1 MPIKRSLS
9 LFFLFFSFLSLSQT
23 ENDLKL
29 AQHYY
34 QNGDF
39 EKAITYYEKIYNSDQ
54 SKTVYNSYLDCLIAT
69 KDFNTAEKTIKKQ
82 ISLNKKDLEIQ
93 LQLGFFYEKIKEDN
107 KAKKTF
113 NEVIALTAQNPT
125 SVIEVFK
132 AFIKQ
137 NKSDLA
143 KEVLDRGSKQMPDY
157 PFQLV
162 YADYYHSIGNK
173 SKVID
178 TYLDLLDRYPEYQ
191 EAIQYGLEEKFDF
204 SEDGPDLQDIK
215 SAFLEKIQKPNSRF
229 EFSEMLIW
237 LFLQNKNFSAA
248 FVQVVALDKR
258 LRNMGARVMELGKM
272 AIENESF
279 DEARKCFNYVVE
291 LGLDAPYYFEAEMA
305 ILNTRYV
312 ELSLFKIYTNEEL
325 ETTLNEYKKVIDRMA
340 NSRKSFNVVLEYTK
354 IMAQYA
360 GKKAAAISILEQFI
374 TTPGLSDMQRATVKM
389 LLADFYVLNARIWDA
404 SILYMQIDNDYKFDI
419 IGNEA
424 KYKNARVFYFDGEF
438 DFAQSQLSVLK
449 ESTSK
454 LIANDAM
461 QLSVAITDNFGL
473 DSNYQAMMWYA
484 SADLLLE
491 QNQVDSAFYLF
502 DSIQLNYPF
511 HSLNDEILYKK
522 GQAMERQKKWA
533 EASVFYE
540 MVVSK
545 YPTDILGDDAIY
557 RLAKINE
564 NYIKDK
570 EKALF
575 YYKELLFNYSNS
587 LYSDESRNKIRELR
601 GDKVIIDDL

>member
-1 MPIKRSLS
+1 MSIKGGGLI
-9 LFFLFFSFLSLSQT
+9 FFVFVSFLCFSQT

-39 EKAITYYEKIYNSDQ
+39 EKAITYFEKIYTSDQ
-54 SKTVYNSYLDCLIAT
+54 SKTVYNSYLDCLIET

-82 ISLNKKDLEIQ
+82 ISLNKKDLGIQ
-93 LQLGFFYEKIKEDN
+93 LQLGFFYEMIKEEG

-113 NEVIALTAQNPT
+113 NEVITLTAQNPT
-125 SVIEVFK
+125 SVTEVFK
-132 AFIKQ
+132 IFVKE
-137 NKSDLA
+137 KKTDLA

-157 PFQLV
+157 PFQLL

-173 SKVID
+173 SKVIE
-178 TYLDLLDRYPEYQ
+178 TYLDLLDKYPEYQ
-191 EAIQYGLEEKFDF
+191 QAIQVGMEAKFDF
-204 SEDGPDLQDIK
+204 SEDGPDLKEIK
-215 SAFLEKIQKPNSRF
+215 SAFLEKIQRPNSRF

-248 FVQVVALDKR
+248 YVQVVALDKR

-272 AIENESF
+272 AIENEAF
-279 DEARKCFNYVVE
+279 EEARKCFYYVIE
-291 LGLDAPYYFEAEMA
+291 LGIEAPYYFEAEAAM
-305 ILNTRYV
+305 LNTRYV
-312 ELSLFKIYTNEEL
+312 ELTLFKIYSNEEL
-325 ETTLNEYKKVIDRMA
+325 ETTLKEYKSVIDRMA
-340 NSRKSFNVVLEYTK
+340 NSRKSFNVILEYTK
-354 IMAQYA
+354 IMAHYA
-360 GKKAAAISILEQFI
+360 GKKGEAITMLEQFI
-374 TTPGLSDMQRATVKM
+374 ATPGLSDMQRAAVKM

-404 SILYMQIDNDYKFDI
+404 SILYMQIDNDYKFDV

-438 DFAQSQLSVLK
+438 DYAQSQLSVLK

-484 SADLLLE
+484 TADLLLE
-491 QNQVDSAFYLF
+491 QNQIDSAFYLF

-522 GQAMERQKKWA
+522 GQAMERQKKWR
-533 EASVFYE
+533 EASIFYE
-540 MVVSK
+540 SVLSK
-545 YPTDILGDDAIY
+545 YATDILADDATY

-564 NYIKDK
+564 NHIKDK

-575 YYKELLFNYSNS
+575 YYKELLFNYTNS
-587 LYSDESRNKIRELR
+587 LYSEETRNKIRELR
-601 GDKVIIDDL
+601 GDQVIDDL

>member
-1 MPIKRSLS
+1 MSIKGGGLI
-9 LFFLFFSFLSLSQT
+9 FFVFVSFLCFSQT

-39 EKAITYYEKIYNSDQ
+39 EKAITYFEKIYTSDQ
-54 SKTVYNSYLDCLIAT
+54 SKTVYNSYLDCLIET

-82 ISLNKKDLEIQ
+82 ISLNKKDLGIQ
-93 LQLGFFYEKIKEDN
+93 LQLGFFYEMIKEEG

-113 NEVIALTAQNPT
+113 NEVITLTAQNPT
-125 SVIEVFK
+125 SVTEVFK
-132 AFIKQ
+132 IFVKE
-137 NKSDLA
+137 KKTDLA

-157 PFQLV
+157 PFQLL

-173 SKVID
+173 SKVIE
-178 TYLDLLDRYPEYQ
+178 TYLDLLDKYPEYQ
-191 EAIQYGLEEKFDF
+191 QAIQVGMEAKFDF
-204 SEDGPDLQDIK
+204 SEDGPDLKEIK
-215 SAFLEKIQKPNSRF
+215 SAFLEKIQRPNSRF

-248 FVQVVALDKR
+248 YVQVVALDKR

-272 AIENESF
+272 AIENEAF
-279 DEARKCFNYVVE
+279 EEARKCFYYVIE
-291 LGLDAPYYFEAEMA
+291 LGIEAPYYFEAEAAM
-305 ILNTRYV
+305 LNTRYV
-312 ELSLFKIYTNEEL
+312 ELTLFKIYSNEEL
-325 ETTLNEYKKVIDRMA
+325 ETTLKEYKSVIDRMA
-340 NSRKSFNVVLEYTK
+340 NSRKSFNVILEYTK
-354 IMAQYA
+354 IMAHYA
-360 GKKAAAISILEQFI
+360 GKKGEAITMLEQFI
-374 TTPGLSDMQRATVKM
+374 ATPGLSDMQRAAVKM

-404 SILYMQIDNDYKFDI
+404 SILYMQIDNDYKFDV

-438 DFAQSQLSVLK
+438 DYAQSQLSVLK

-484 SADLLLE
+484 TADLLLE
-491 QNQVDSAFYLF
+491 QNQIDSAFYLF

-522 GQAMERQKKWA
+522 GQAMERQKKWR
-533 EASVFYE
+533 EASIFYE
-540 MVVSK
+540 SVLSK
-545 YPTDILGDDAIY
+545 YATDILADDATY

-564 NYIKDK
+564 IHIKDK

-575 YYKELLFNYSNS
+575 YYKELLFNYTNS
-587 LYSDESRNKIRELR
+587 LYSEETRNKIRELR
-601 GDKVIIDDL
+601 GDQVIDDL

>member
-1 MPIKRSLS
+1 MSIKRIGL
-9 LFFLFFSFLSLSQT
+9 LFFIFTSFLCSSQT

-39 EKAITYYEKIYNSDQ
+39 EKAITYFEKIYTSNQ
-54 SKTVYNSYLDCLIAT
+54 SKTVYNSYLDCLIET

-82 ISLNKKDLEIQ
+82 VLLNKKDLGIQ
-93 LQLGFFYEKIKEDN
+93 LQLGFFYEMIKEDG

-125 SVIEVFK
+125 SVAEVFK
-132 AFIKQ
+132 VFVKE
-137 NKSDLA
+137 KKTDLA

-157 PFQLV
+157 PFQLL

-173 SKVID
+173 SKVIE
-178 TYLDLLDRYPEYQ
+178 TYLDLLDKYPEYQ
-191 EAIQYGLEEKFDF
+191 QAIQVGMEAKFDF
-204 SEDGPDLQDIK
+204 SEDGPDLKEIK
-215 SAFLEKIQKPNSRF
+215 SAFLEKIQRPNSRF

-248 FVQVVALDKR
+248 YVQVVALDKR

-272 AIENESF
+272 AIENEVF
-279 DEARKCFNYVVE
+279 EDARKCFYYVIE
-291 LGLDAPYYFEAEMA
+291 LGVEAPYYFEAEAAM
-305 ILNTRYV
+305 LNTRYV
-312 ELSLFKIYTNEEL
+312 ELTLFKIYSNEEL
-325 ETTLNEYKKVIDRMA
+325 ETTLKEYKSVIDRMA
-340 NSRKSFNVVLEYTK
+340 NSRKSFNVILEYTK
-354 IMAQYA
+354 IMAHYA
-360 GKKAAAISILEQFI
+360 GKKGEAITMLEQFI
-374 TTPGLSDMQRATVKM
+374 VTPGLSDMQRAAVKM

-404 SILYMQIDNDYKFDI
+404 SILYMQIDNDYKFDV

-438 DFAQSQLSVLK
+438 DYAQSQLSVLK

-484 SADLLLE
+484 TADLLLE
-491 QNQVDSAFYLF
+491 QNQIDSAFYLF

-522 GQAMERQKKWA
+522 GQAMERQKKWR

-540 MVVSK
+540 SVLSK
-545 YPTDILGDDAIY
+545 YATDILADDATY

-564 NYIKDK
+564 NHIKDK

-575 YYKELLFNYSNS
+575 YYKELLFNHTNS
-587 LYSDESRNKIRELR
+587 LYSEESRNKIRELR
-601 GDKVIIDDL
+601 GDQVIDDL

>member
-1 MPIKRSLS
+1 MSIKGGGLI
-9 LFFLFFSFLSLSQT
+9 FFVFMSFLCFSQT

-39 EKAITYYEKIYNSDQ
+39 EKAITYFEKIYTSDQ
-54 SKTVYNSYLDCLIAT
+54 SKTVYNSYLDCLIET

-82 ISLNKKDLEIQ
+82 ISLNKKDLGIQ
-93 LQLGFFYEKIKEDN
+93 LQLGFFYEMIKEEG

-113 NEVIALTAQNPT
+113 NEVITLTAQNPT
-125 SVIEVFK
+125 SVTEVFK
-132 AFIKQ
+132 VFVKEK
-137 NKSDLA
+137 KSDLA

-157 PFQLV
+157 PFQLL
-162 YADYYHSIGNK
+162 YADFYHSIGNK
-173 SKVID
+173 SKVIE
-178 TYLDLLDRYPEYQ
+178 TYLDLLDKYPEYQ
-191 EAIQYGLEEKFDF
+191 QAIQVGMEAKFDF
-204 SEDGPDLQDIK
+204 SEDGPDLKEIK
-215 SAFLEKIQKPNSRF
+215 SAFLEKIQRPNSRF

-248 FVQVVALDKR
+248 YVQVVALDKR

-272 AIENESF
+272 AIENEAF
-279 DEARKCFNYVVE
+279 EEARKCFYYVIE
-291 LGLDAPYYFEAEMA
+291 LGIEAPYYFEAEAAM
-305 ILNTRYV
+305 LNTRYV
-312 ELSLFKIYTNEEL
+312 ELTLFKIYSNEEL
-325 ETTLNEYKKVIDRMA
+325 ETTLKEYKSVIDRMA
-340 NSRKSFNVVLEYTK
+340 NSRKSFNVILEYTK
-354 IMAQYA
+354 IMAYYA
-360 GKKAAAISILEQFI
+360 GKKGEAITMLEQFI
-374 TTPGLSDMQRATVKM
+374 ATPGLSDMQRAAVKM

-404 SILYMQIDNDYKFDI
+404 SILYMQIDNDYKFDV

-438 DFAQSQLSVLK
+438 DYAQSQLSVLK

-484 SADLLLE
+484 TADLLLE
-491 QNQVDSAFYLF
+491 QNQIDSAFYLF

-522 GQAMERQKKWA
+522 GQAMERQKKWR
-533 EASVFYE
+533 EASIFYE
-540 MVVSK
+540 SVLSK
-545 YPTDILGDDAIY
+545 YATDILADDATY

-564 NYIKDK
+564 NHIKDK

-575 YYKELLFNYSNS
+575 YYKELLFNYTNS
-587 LYSDESRNKIRELR
+587 LYSEETRNKIRELR
-601 GDKVIIDDL
+601 GDQVIDDL

>member
-1 MPIKRSLS
+1 MSIKGGGLI
-9 LFFLFFSFLSLSQT
+9 FFVFVSFLCFSQT

-39 EKAITYYEKIYNSDQ
+39 EKAITYFEKIYTSDK
-54 SKTVYNSYLDCLIAT
+54 SKTVYNSYLDCLIET

-82 ISLNKKDLEIQ
+82 ISLNKKDLGIQ
-93 LQLGFFYEKIKEDN
+93 LQLGFFYEMIKEEG

-113 NEVIALTAQNPT
+113 NEVITLTAQNPT
-125 SVIEVFK
+125 SVTEVFK
-132 AFIKQ
+132 IFVKE
-137 NKSDLA
+137 KKTDLA

-157 PFQLV
+157 PFQLL

-173 SKVID
+173 SKVIE
-178 TYLDLLDRYPEYQ
+178 TYLDLLDKYPEYQ
-191 EAIQYGLEEKFDF
+191 QAIQVGMEAKFDF
-204 SEDGPDLQDIK
+204 SEDGPDLKEIK
-215 SAFLEKIQKPNSRF
+215 SAFLEKIQRPNSRF

-248 FVQVVALDKR
+248 YVQVVALDKR

-272 AIENESF
+272 AIENEAF
-279 DEARKCFNYVVE
+279 EEARKCFYYVIE
-291 LGLDAPYYFEAEMA
+291 LGIEAPYYFEAEAAM
-305 ILNTRYV
+305 LNTRYV
-312 ELSLFKIYTNEEL
+312 ELTLFKIYSNEEL
-325 ETTLNEYKKVIDRMA
+325 ETTLKEYKSVIDRMA
-340 NSRKSFNVVLEYTK
+340 NSRKSFNVILEYTK
-354 IMAQYA
+354 IMAHYA
-360 GKKAAAISILEQFI
+360 GKKGEAITMLEQFI
-374 TTPGLSDMQRATVKM
+374 ATPGLSDMQRAAVKM

-404 SILYMQIDNDYKFDI
+404 SILYMQIDNDYKFDV

-438 DFAQSQLSVLK
+438 DYAQSQLSVLK

-484 SADLLLE
+484 TADLLLE
-491 QNQVDSAFYLF
+491 QNQIDSAFYLF

-522 GQAMERQKKWA
+522 GQAMERQKKWR
-533 EASVFYE
+533 EASIFYE
-540 MVVSK
+540 SVLSK
-545 YPTDILGDDAIY
+545 YATDILADDATY

-564 NYIKDK
+564 NHIKDK

-575 YYKELLFNYSNS
+575 YYKELLFNYTNS
-587 LYSDESRNKIRELR
+587 LYSEETRNKIRELR
-601 GDKVIIDDL
+601 GDQVIDDL

>member
-1 MPIKRSLS
+1 MSIKGGGLI
-9 LFFLFFSFLSLSQT
+9 FFVFVSFLCFSQT

-39 EKAITYYEKIYNSDQ
+39 EKAITYFEKIYTSDQ
-54 SKTVYNSYLDCLIAT
+54 SKTVYDSYLDCLIET

-82 ISLNKKDLEIQ
+82 ISLNKKDLGIQ
-93 LQLGFFYEKIKEDN
+93 LQLGFFYEMIKEEG

-113 NEVIALTAQNPT
+113 NEVITLTAQNPT
-125 SVIEVFK
+125 SVTEVFK
-132 AFIKQ
+132 IFVKE
-137 NKSDLA
+137 KKTDLA

-157 PFQLV
+157 PFQLL

-173 SKVID
+173 SKVIE
-178 TYLDLLDRYPEYQ
+178 TYLDLLDKYPEYQ
-191 EAIQYGLEEKFDF
+191 QAIQVGMEAKFDF
-204 SEDGPDLQDIK
+204 SEDGPDLKEIK
-215 SAFLEKIQKPNSRF
+215 SAFLEKIQRPNSRF

-248 FVQVVALDKR
+248 YVQVVALDKR

-272 AIENESF
+272 AIENEAF
-279 DEARKCFNYVVE
+279 EEARKCFYYVIE
-291 LGLDAPYYFEAEMA
+291 LGIEAPYYFEAEAAM
-305 ILNTRYV
+305 LNTRYV
-312 ELSLFKIYTNEEL
+312 ELTLFKIYSNEEL
-325 ETTLNEYKKVIDRMA
+325 ETTLKEYKSVIDRMA
-340 NSRKSFNVVLEYTK
+340 NSRKSFNVILEYTK
-354 IMAQYA
+354 IMAYYA
-360 GKKAAAISILEQFI
+360 GKKGEAITMLEQFI
-374 TTPGLSDMQRATVKM
+374 ATPGLSDMQRAAVKM

-404 SILYMQIDNDYKFDI
+404 SILYMQIDNDYKFDV

-438 DFAQSQLSVLK
+438 DYAQSQLSVLK

-484 SADLLLE
+484 TADLLLE
-491 QNQVDSAFYLF
+491 QNQIDSAFYLF

-522 GQAMERQKKWA
+522 GQAMERQKKWR
-533 EASVFYE
+533 EASIFYE
-540 MVVSK
+540 SVLSK
-545 YPTDILGDDAIY
+545 YATDILADDATY

-564 NYIKDK
+564 NHIKDK

-575 YYKELLFNYSNS
+575 YYKELLFNYTNS
-587 LYSDESRNKIRELR
+587 LYSEETRNKIRELR
-601 GDKVIIDDL
+601 GDQVIDDL

>member
-1 MPIKRSLS
+1 MSIKGGGLI
-9 LFFLFFSFLSLSQT
+9 FFVFVSFLCFSQT

-39 EKAITYYEKIYNSDQ
+39 EKAITYFEKIYTSDQ
-54 SKTVYNSYLDCLIAT
+54 SKTVYDSYLDCLIET

-82 ISLNKKDLEIQ
+82 ISLNKKDLGIQ
-93 LQLGFFYEKIKEDN
+93 LQLGIFYEMIKEEG

-113 NEVIALTAQNPT
+113 NEVITLTAQNPT
-125 SVIEVFK
+125 SVTEVFK
-132 AFIKQ
+132 IFVKE
-137 NKSDLA
+137 KKTDLA

-157 PFQLV
+157 PFQLL

-173 SKVID
+173 SKVIE
-178 TYLDLLDRYPEYQ
+178 TYLDLLDKYPEYQ
-191 EAIQYGLEEKFDF
+191 QAIQVGMEAKFDF
-204 SEDGPDLQDIK
+204 SEDGPDLKEIK
-215 SAFLEKIQKPNSRF
+215 SAFLEKIQRPNSRF

-248 FVQVVALDKR
+248 YVQVVALDKR

-272 AIENESF
+272 AIENEAF
-279 DEARKCFNYVVE
+279 EEARKCFYYVIE
-291 LGLDAPYYFEAEMA
+291 LGIEAPYYFEAEAAM
-305 ILNTRYV
+305 LNTRYV
-312 ELSLFKIYTNEEL
+312 ELTLFKIYSNEEL
-325 ETTLNEYKKVIDRMA
+325 ETTLKEYKSVIDRMA
-340 NSRKSFNVVLEYTK
+340 NSRKSFNVILEYTK
-354 IMAQYA
+354 IMAHYA
-360 GKKAAAISILEQFI
+360 GKKGEAITMLEQFI
-374 TTPGLSDMQRATVKM
+374 ATPGLSDMQRAAVKM

-404 SILYMQIDNDYKFDI
+404 SILYMQIDNDYKFDV

-438 DFAQSQLSVLK
+438 DYAQSQLSVLK

-484 SADLLLE
+484 TADLLLE
-491 QNQVDSAFYLF
+491 QNQIDSAFYLF

-522 GQAMERQKKWA
+522 GQAMERQKKWR
-533 EASVFYE
+533 EASIFYE
-540 MVVSK
+540 SVLSK
-545 YPTDILGDDAIY
+545 YATDILADDATY

-564 NYIKDK
+564 NHIKDK

-575 YYKELLFNYSNS
+575 YYKELLFNYTNS
-587 LYSDESRNKIRELR
+587 LYSEETRNKIRELR
-601 GDKVIIDDL
+601 GDQVIDDL

>member
-1 MPIKRSLS
+1 MSIKGGGLI
-9 LFFLFFSFLSLSQT
+9 FFIFVSFLCFSQT

-39 EKAITYYEKIYNSDQ
+39 EKAITYFEKIYTSDQ
-54 SKTVYNSYLDCLIAT
+54 SKTVYNSYLDCLIET

-82 ISLNKKDLEIQ
+82 ISLNKKDLGIQ
-93 LQLGFFYEKIKEDN
+93 LQLGFFYEMIKEEG

-113 NEVIALTAQNPT
+113 NEVITLTAQNPT
-125 SVIEVFK
+125 SVTEVFK
-132 AFIKQ
+132 IFVKE
-137 NKSDLA
+137 KKTDLA

-157 PFQLV
+157 PFQLL

-173 SKVID
+173 SKVIE
-178 TYLDLLDRYPEYQ
+178 TYLDLLDKYPEYQ
-191 EAIQYGLEEKFDF
+191 QAIQVGMEAKFDF
-204 SEDGPDLQDIK
+204 SEDGPDLKEIK
-215 SAFLEKIQKPNSRF
+215 SAFLEKIQRPNSRF

-248 FVQVVALDKR
+248 YVQVVALDKR

-272 AIENESF
+272 AIENEAF
-279 DEARKCFNYVVE
+279 EEARKCFYYVIE
-291 LGLDAPYYFEAEMA
+291 LGIEAPYYFEAEAAM
-305 ILNTRYV
+305 LNTRYV
-312 ELSLFKIYTNEEL
+312 ELTLFKIYSNEEL
-325 ETTLNEYKKVIDRMA
+325 ETTLKEYKSVIDRMA
-340 NSRKSFNVVLEYTK
+340 NSRKSFNVILEYTK
-354 IMAQYA
+354 IMAHYA
-360 GKKAAAISILEQFI
+360 GKKGEAITMLEQFI
-374 TTPGLSDMQRATVKM
+374 ATPGLSDMQRAAVKM

-404 SILYMQIDNDYKFDI
+404 SILYMQIDNDYKFDV

-438 DFAQSQLSVLK
+438 DYAQSQLSVLK

-484 SADLLLE
+484 TADLLLE
-491 QNQVDSAFYLF
+491 QNQIDSAFYLF

-522 GQAMERQKKWA
+522 GQAMERQKKWR
-533 EASVFYE
+533 EASIFYE
-540 MVVSK
+540 SVLSK
-545 YPTDILGDDAIY
+545 YATDILADDATY

-564 NYIKDK
+564 NHIKDK

-575 YYKELLFNYSNS
+575 YYKELLFNFTNS
-587 LYSDESRNKIRELR
+587 LYSEETRNKIRELR
-601 GDKVIIDDL
+601 GDQVIDDL

>member
-1 MPIKRSLS
+1 MSIKGGGLI
-9 LFFLFFSFLSLSQT
+9 FFVFVSFLCFSQT

-39 EKAITYYEKIYNSDQ
+39 EKAITYFEKIYTSDQ
-54 SKTVYNSYLDCLIAT
+54 SKTVYNSYLDCLIET

-82 ISLNKKDLEIQ
+82 ISLNKKDLGIQ
-93 LQLGFFYEKIKEDN
+93 LQLGFFYEMIKEEG

-113 NEVIALTAQNPT
+113 NEVITLTAQNPT
-125 SVIEVFK
+125 SVTEVFK
-132 AFIKQ
+132 VFVKE
-137 NKSDLA
+137 KKTDLA

-157 PFQLV
+157 PFQLL

-173 SKVID
+173 SKVIE
-178 TYLDLLDRYPEYQ
+178 TYLDLLDKYPEYQ
-191 EAIQYGLEEKFDF
+191 QAIQVGMEAKFDF
-204 SEDGPDLQDIK
+204 SEDGPDLKEIK
-215 SAFLEKIQKPNSRF
+215 SAFLEKIQRPNSRF

-248 FVQVVALDKR
+248 YVQVVALDKR

-272 AIENESF
+272 AIENEAF
-279 DEARKCFNYVVE
+279 EEARKCFYYVIE
-291 LGLDAPYYFEAEMA
+291 LGIEAPYYFEAEAAM
-305 ILNTRYV
+305 LNTRYV
-312 ELSLFKIYTNEEL
+312 ELTLFKIYSNEEL
-325 ETTLNEYKKVIDRMA
+325 ETTLKEYKSVIDRMA
-340 NSRKSFNVVLEYTK
+340 NSRKSFNVILEYTK
-354 IMAQYA
+354 IMAYYA
-360 GKKAAAISILEQFI
+360 GKKGEAITMLEQFI
-374 TTPGLSDMQRATVKM
+374 ATPGLSDMQRAAVKM

-404 SILYMQIDNDYKFDI
+404 SILYMQIDNDYKFDV

-438 DFAQSQLSVLK
+438 DYAQSQLSVLK

-484 SADLLLE
+484 TADLLLE
-491 QNQVDSAFYLF
+491 QNQIDSAFYLF

-522 GQAMERQKKWA
+522 GQAMERQKKWR
-533 EASVFYE
+533 EASIFYE
-540 MVVSK
+540 SVLSK
-545 YPTDILGDDAIY
+545 YATDILADDATY

-564 NYIKDK
+564 NHIKDK

-575 YYKELLFNYSNS
+575 YYKELLFNYTNS
-587 LYSDESRNKIRELR
+587 LYSEETRNKIRELR
-601 GDKVIIDDL
+601 GDQVIDDL

>member
-1 MPIKRSLS
+1 MSIKGGGLI
-9 LFFLFFSFLSLSQT
+9 FFVFVSFLCFSQT

-39 EKAITYYEKIYNSDQ
+39 EKAITYFEKIYTSDQ
-54 SKTVYNSYLDCLIAT
+54 SKTVYDSYLDCLIET

-82 ISLNKKDLEIQ
+82 ISLNKKDLGIQ
-93 LQLGFFYEKIKEDN
+93 LQLGFFYEMIKEEG

-113 NEVIALTAQNPT
+113 NEVITLTAQNPT
-125 SVIEVFK
+125 SVTEVFK
-132 AFIKQ
+132 VFVKE
-137 NKSDLA
+137 KKTDLA

-157 PFQLV
+157 PFQLL

-173 SKVID
+173 SKVIE
-178 TYLDLLDRYPEYQ
+178 TYLDLLDKYPEYQ
-191 EAIQYGLEEKFDF
+191 QAIQVGMEAKFDF
-204 SEDGPDLQDIK
+204 SEDGPDLKEIK
-215 SAFLEKIQKPNSRF
+215 SAFLEKIQRPNSRF

-248 FVQVVALDKR
+248 YVQVVALDKR

-272 AIENESF
+272 AIENEAF
-279 DEARKCFNYVVE
+279 EEARKCFYYVIE
-291 LGLDAPYYFEAEMA
+291 LGIEAPYYFEAEAAM
-305 ILNTRYV
+305 LNTRYV
-312 ELSLFKIYTNEEL
+312 ELTLFKIYSNEEL
-325 ETTLNEYKKVIDRMA
+325 ETTLKEYKSVIDRMA
-340 NSRKSFNVVLEYTK
+340 NSRKSFNVILEYTK
-354 IMAQYA
+354 IMAYYA
-360 GKKAAAISILEQFI
+360 GKKGEAITMLEQFI
-374 TTPGLSDMQRATVKM
+374 ATPGLSDMQRAAVKM

-404 SILYMQIDNDYKFDI
+404 SILYMQIDNDYKFDV

-438 DFAQSQLSVLK
+438 DYAQSQLSVLK

-484 SADLLLE
+484 TADLLLE
-491 QNQVDSAFYLF
+491 QNQIDSAFYLF

-522 GQAMERQKKWA
+522 GQAMERQKKWR
-533 EASVFYE
+533 EASIFYE
-540 MVVSK
+540 SVLSK
-545 YPTDILGDDAIY
+545 YATDILADDATY

-564 NYIKDK
+564 NHIKDK

-575 YYKELLFNYSNS
+575 YYKELLFNYTNS
-587 LYSDESRNKIRELR
+587 LYSEETRNKIRELR
-601 GDKVIIDDL
+601 GDQVIDDL

>member
-1 MPIKRSLS
+1 MSIKGGGLI
-9 LFFLFFSFLSLSQT
+9 FFVFMSFLCFSQT

-39 EKAITYYEKIYNSDQ
+39 EKAITYFEKIYSSDQ
-54 SKTVYNSYLDCLIAT
+54 SKTVYNSYLDCLIET

-82 ISLNKKDLEIQ
+82 ISLNKKDLGIQ
-93 LQLGFFYEKIKEDN
+93 LQLGFFYEMIKEEG

-113 NEVIALTAQNPT
+113 NEVITLTAQNPT
-125 SVIEVFK
+125 SVTEVFK
-132 AFIKQ
+132 VFVKE
-137 NKSDLA
+137 KKTDLA

-157 PFQLV
+157 PFQLL

-173 SKVID
+173 SKVIE
-178 TYLDLLDRYPEYQ
+178 TYLDLLDKYPEYQ
-191 EAIQYGLEEKFDF
+191 QAIQVGMEAKFDF
-204 SEDGPDLQDIK
+204 SEDGPDLKEIK
-215 SAFLEKIQKPNSRF
+215 SAFLEKIQRPNSRF

-248 FVQVVALDKR
+248 YVQVVALDKR

-272 AIENESF
+272 AIENEAF
-279 DEARKCFNYVVE
+279 EEARKCFYYVIE
-291 LGLDAPYYFEAEMA
+291 LGIEAPYYFEAEAAM
-305 ILNTRYV
+305 LNTRYV
-312 ELSLFKIYTNEEL
+312 ELTLFKIYSNEEL
-325 ETTLNEYKKVIDRMA
+325 ETTLKEYKSVIDRMA
-340 NSRKSFNVVLEYTK
+340 NSRKSFNVILEYTK
-354 IMAQYA
+354 IMAYYA
-360 GKKAAAISILEQFI
+360 GKKGEAITMLEQFI
-374 TTPGLSDMQRATVKM
+374 ATPGLSDMQRAAVKM

-404 SILYMQIDNDYKFDI
+404 SILYMQIDNDYKFDV

-438 DFAQSQLSVLK
+438 DYAQSQLSVLK

-484 SADLLLE
+484 TADLLLE
-491 QNQVDSAFYLF
+491 QNQIDSAFYLF

-522 GQAMERQKKWA
+522 GQAMERQKKWR
-533 EASVFYE
+533 EASIFYE
-540 MVVSK
+540 SVLSK
-545 YPTDILGDDAIY
+545 YATDILADDATY

-564 NYIKDK
+564 NHIKDK

-575 YYKELLFNYSNS
+575 YYKELLFNYTNS
-587 LYSDESRNKIRELR
+587 LYSEETRNKIRELR
-601 GDKVIIDDL
+601 GDQVIDDL

>member
-1 MPIKRSLS
+1 MSIKGGGLI
-9 LFFLFFSFLSLSQT
+9 FFVFVSFLCFSQT

-39 EKAITYYEKIYNSDQ
+39 EKAITYFEKIYTSDQ
-54 SKTVYNSYLDCLIAT
+54 SKTVYNSYLDCLIET

-82 ISLNKKDLEIQ
+82 ISLNKKDLGIQ
-93 LQLGFFYEKIKEDN
+93 LQLGFFYEMIKEEG

-113 NEVIALTAQNPT
+113 NEVITLTAQNPT
-125 SVIEVFK
+125 SVTEVFK
-132 AFIKQ
+132 VFVKE
-137 NKSDLA
+137 KKTDLA

-157 PFQLV
+157 PFQLL

-173 SKVID
+173 SKVIE
-178 TYLDLLDRYPEYQ
+178 TYLDLLDKYPEYQ
-191 EAIQYGLEEKFDF
+191 QAIQVGMEAKFDF
-204 SEDGPDLQDIK
+204 SEDGPDLKEIK
-215 SAFLEKIQKPNSRF
+215 SAFLEKIQRPNSRF

-248 FVQVVALDKR
+248 YVQVVALDKR

-272 AIENESF
+272 AIENEAF
-279 DEARKCFNYVVE
+279 EEARKCFYYVIE
-291 LGLDAPYYFEAEMA
+291 LGIEAPYYFEAEAAM
-305 ILNTRYV
+305 LNTRYV
-312 ELSLFKIYTNEEL
+312 ELTLFKIYSNEEL
-325 ETTLNEYKKVIDRMA
+325 ETTLKEYKSVIDRMA
-340 NSRKSFNVVLEYTK
+340 NSRKSFNVILEYTK
-354 IMAQYA
+354 IMAHYA
-360 GKKAAAISILEQFI
+360 GKKGEAITMLEQFI
-374 TTPGLSDMQRATVKM
+374 ATPGLSDMQRAAVKM

-404 SILYMQIDNDYKFDI
+404 SILYMQIDNDYKFDV

-438 DFAQSQLSVLK
+438 DYAQSQLSVLK

-484 SADLLLE
+484 TADLLLE
-491 QNQVDSAFYLF
+491 QNQIDSAFYLF

-522 GQAMERQKKWA
+522 GQAMERQKKWR
-533 EASVFYE
+533 EASIFYE
-540 MVVSK
+540 SVLSK
-545 YPTDILGDDAIY
+545 YATDILADDATY

-564 NYIKDK
+564 NHIKDK

-575 YYKELLFNYSNS
+575 YYKELLFNYTNS
-587 LYSDESRNKIRELR
+587 LYSEETRNKIRELR
-601 GDKVIIDDL
+601 GDQVIDDL

>member
-1 MPIKRSLS
+1 MSIKGGGLI
-9 LFFLFFSFLSLSQT
+9 FFVFVSFLCFSQT

-39 EKAITYYEKIYNSDQ
+39 EKAITYFEKIYTSDQ
-54 SKTVYNSYLDCLIAT
+54 SKTVYNSYLDCLIET

-82 ISLNKKDLEIQ
+82 ISLNKKDLGIQ
-93 LQLGFFYEKIKEDN
+93 LQLGFFYEMIKEEG

-113 NEVIALTAQNPT
+113 NEVITLTAQNPT
-125 SVIEVFK
+125 SVTEVFK
-132 AFIKQ
+132 IFVKE
-137 NKSDLA
+137 KKTDLA

-157 PFQLV
+157 PFQLL

-173 SKVID
+173 SKVIE
-178 TYLDLLDRYPEYQ
+178 TYLDLLDKYPEYQ
-191 EAIQYGLEEKFDF
+191 QAIQVGMEAKFDF
-204 SEDGPDLQDIK
+204 SEDGPDLKEIK
-215 SAFLEKIQKPNSRF
+215 SAFLEKIQRPNSRF

-248 FVQVVALDKR
+248 YVQVVALDKR

-272 AIENESF
+272 AIENEAF
-279 DEARKCFNYVVE
+279 EEARKCFYYVIE
-291 LGLDAPYYFEAEMA
+291 LGIEAPYYFEAEA
-305 ILNTRYV
+305 ALLNTRYV
-312 ELSLFKIYTNEEL
+312 ELTLFKIYSNEEL
-325 ETTLNEYKKVIDRMA
+325 ETTLKEYKSVIDRMA
-340 NSRKSFNVVLEYTK
+340 NSRKSFNVILEYTK
-354 IMAQYA
+354 IMAHYA
-360 GKKAAAISILEQFI
+360 GKKGEAITMLEQFI
-374 TTPGLSDMQRATVKM
+374 ATPGLSDMQRAAVKM

-404 SILYMQIDNDYKFDI
+404 SILYMQIDNDYKFDV

-438 DFAQSQLSVLK
+438 DYAQSQLSVLK

-484 SADLLLE
+484 TADLLLE
-491 QNQVDSAFYLF
+491 QNQIDSAFYLF

-522 GQAMERQKKWA
+522 GQAMERQKKWR
-533 EASVFYE
+533 EASIFYE
-540 MVVSK
+540 SVLSK
-545 YPTDILGDDAIY
+545 YATDILADDATY

-564 NYIKDK
+564 NHIKDK

-575 YYKELLFNYSNS
+575 YYKELLFNYTNS
-587 LYSDESRNKIRELR
+587 LYSEETRNKIRELR
-601 GDKVIIDDL
+601 GDQVIDDL

>member
-1 MPIKRSLS
+1 MSIKGGGLI
-9 LFFLFFSFLSLSQT
+9 FFVFVSFLCFSQT

-39 EKAITYYEKIYNSDQ
+39 EKAITYFEKIYTSDQ
-54 SKTVYNSYLDCLIAT
+54 SKTVYDSYLDCLIET

-82 ISLNKKDLEIQ
+82 ISLNKKDLGIQ
-93 LQLGFFYEKIKEDN
+93 LQLGFFYEMIKEEG

-113 NEVIALTAQNPT
+113 NEVITLTAQNPT
-125 SVIEVFK
+125 SVTEVFK
-132 AFIKQ
+132 VFVKE
-137 NKSDLA
+137 KKTDLA

-157 PFQLV
+157 PFQLL

-173 SKVID
+173 SKVIE
-178 TYLDLLDRYPEYQ
+178 TYLDLLDKYPEYQ
-191 EAIQYGLEEKFDF
+191 QAIQVGMEAKFDF
-204 SEDGPDLQDIK
+204 SEDGPDLKEIK
-215 SAFLEKIQKPNSRF
+215 SAFLEKIQRPNSRF

-248 FVQVVALDKR
+248 YVQVVALDKR

-272 AIENESF
+272 AIENEAF
-279 DEARKCFNYVVE
+279 EEARKCFYYVIE
-291 LGLDAPYYFEAEMA
+291 LGIEAPYYFEAEAAM
-305 ILNTRYV
+305 LNTRYV
-312 ELSLFKIYTNEEL
+312 ELTLFKIYSNEEL
-325 ETTLNEYKKVIDRMA
+325 ETTLKEYKSVIDRMA
-340 NSRKSFNVVLEYTK
+340 NSRKSFNVILEYTK
-354 IMAQYA
+354 IMAHYA
-360 GKKAAAISILEQFI
+360 GKKGEAITMLEQFI
-374 TTPGLSDMQRATVKM
+374 ATPGLSDMQRAAVKM

-404 SILYMQIDNDYKFDI
+404 SILYMQIDNDYKFDV

-438 DFAQSQLSVLK
+438 DYAQSQLSVLK

-484 SADLLLE
+484 TADLLLE
-491 QNQVDSAFYLF
+491 QNQIDSAFYLF

-522 GQAMERQKKWA
+522 GQAMERQKKWR
-533 EASVFYE
+533 EASIFYE
-540 MVVSK
+540 SVLSK
-545 YPTDILGDDAIY
+545 YATDILADDATY

-564 NYIKDK
+564 NHIKDK

-575 YYKELLFNYSNS
+575 YYKELLFNYTNS
-587 LYSDESRNKIRELR
+587 LYSEETRNKIRELR
-601 GDKVIIDDL
+601 GDQVIDDL

>member
-1 MPIKRSLS
+1 MSIKGGGLI
-9 LFFLFFSFLSLSQT
+9 FFVFVSFLCFSQT

-39 EKAITYYEKIYNSDQ
+39 EKAITYFEKIYTSDQ
-54 SKTVYNSYLDCLIAT
+54 SKTVYNSYLDCLIET

-82 ISLNKKDLEIQ
+82 ISLNKKDLGIQ
-93 LQLGFFYEKIKEDN
+93 LQLGFFYEMIKEEG

-113 NEVIALTAQNPT
+113 NEVITLTAQNPT
-125 SVIEVFK
+125 SVTEVFK
-132 AFIKQ
+132 IFVKE
-137 NKSDLA
+137 KKTDLA

-157 PFQLV
+157 PFQLL

-173 SKVID
+173 SKVIE
-178 TYLDLLDRYPEYQ
+178 TYLDLLDKYPEYQ
-191 EAIQYGLEEKFDF
+191 QAIQVGMEAKFDF
-204 SEDGPDLQDIK
+204 SEDGPDLKEIK
-215 SAFLEKIQKPNSRF
+215 SAFLEKIQRPNSRF

-248 FVQVVALDKR
+248 YVQVVALDKR

-272 AIENESF
+272 AIENEAF
-279 DEARKCFNYVVE
+279 EEARKCFYYVIE
-291 LGLDAPYYFEAEMA
+291 LGIEAPYYFEAEAAM
-305 ILNTRYV
+305 LNTRYV
-312 ELSLFKIYTNEEL
+312 ELTLFKIYSNEEL
-325 ETTLNEYKKVIDRMA
+325 ETTLKEYKSVIDRMA
-340 NSRKSFNVVLEYTK
+340 NSRKSFNVILEYTK
-354 IMAQYA
+354 IMAHYA
-360 GKKAAAISILEQFI
+360 GKKGEAITMLEQFI
-374 TTPGLSDMQRATVKM
+374 ATPGLSDMQRAAVKM
-389 LLADFYVLNARIWDA
+389 LLADFYVLNDRIWDA
-404 SILYMQIDNDYKFDI
+404 SILYMQIDNDYKFDV

-438 DFAQSQLSVLK
+438 DYAQSQLSVLK

-484 SADLLLE
+484 TADLLLE
-491 QNQVDSAFYLF
+491 QNQIDSAFYLF

-522 GQAMERQKKWA
+522 GQAMERQKKWR
-533 EASVFYE
+533 EASIFYE
-540 MVVSK
+540 SVLSK
-545 YPTDILGDDAIY
+545 YATDILADDATY

-564 NYIKDK
+564 NHIKDK
-570 EKALF
+570 DKALF
-575 YYKELLFNYSNS
+575 YYKELLFNYTNS
-587 LYSDESRNKIRELR
+587 LYSEETRNKIRELR
-601 GDKVIIDDL
+601 GDQVIDDL

>member
-1 MPIKRSLS
+1 MSIKGGGLI
-9 LFFLFFSFLSLSQT
+9 FFVFVSFLCFSQT

-39 EKAITYYEKIYNSDQ
+39 EKAITYFEKIYTSDQ
-54 SKTVYNSYLDCLIAT
+54 SKTVYNSYLDCLIET

-82 ISLNKKDLEIQ
+82 ISLNKKDLGIQ
-93 LQLGFFYEKIKEDN
+93 LQLGFFYEMIKEEG

-113 NEVIALTAQNPT
+113 NEVITLTAQNPT
-125 SVIEVFK
+125 SVTEVFK
-132 AFIKQ
+132 IFVKE
-137 NKSDLA
+137 KKTDLA

-157 PFQLV
+157 PFQLL

-173 SKVID
+173 SKVIE
-178 TYLDLLDRYPEYQ
+178 TYLDLLDKYPEYQ
-191 EAIQYGLEEKFDF
+191 QAIQVGMEAKFDF
-204 SEDGPDLQDIK
+204 SEDGPDLKEIK
-215 SAFLEKIQKPNSRF
+215 SAFLEKIQRPNSRF

-248 FVQVVALDKR
+248 YVQVVALDKR

-272 AIENESF
+272 AIENEAF
-279 DEARKCFNYVVE
+279 EEARKCFYYVIE
-291 LGLDAPYYFEAEMA
+291 LGIEAPYYFEAEAAM
-305 ILNTRYV
+305 LNTRYV
-312 ELSLFKIYTNEEL
+312 ELTLFKIYSNEEL
-325 ETTLNEYKKVIDRMA
+325 ETTLKEYKSVIDRMA
-340 NSRKSFNVVLEYTK
+340 NSRKSFNVILEYTK
-354 IMAQYA
+354 IMAYYA
-360 GKKAAAISILEQFI
+360 GKKGEAITMLEQFI
-374 TTPGLSDMQRATVKM
+374 ATPGLSDMQRAAVKM

-404 SILYMQIDNDYKFDI
+404 SILYMQIDNDYKFDV

-438 DFAQSQLSVLK
+438 DYAQSQLSVLK

-484 SADLLLE
+484 TADLLLE
-491 QNQVDSAFYLF
+491 QNQIDSAFYLF

-522 GQAMERQKKWA
+522 GQAMERQKKWR
-533 EASVFYE
+533 EASIFYE
-540 MVVSK
+540 SVLSK
-545 YPTDILGDDAIY
+545 YATDILADDATY

-564 NYIKDK
+564 NHIKDK

-575 YYKELLFNYSNS
+575 YYKELLFNYTNS
-587 LYSDESRNKIRELR
+587 LYSEETRNKIRELR
-601 GDKVIIDDL
+601 GDQVIDDL